1 MQSLGK
7 ALSAEKNLLFLEEKR
22 IKSERKVRFH
32 LEQMQRLLFQLSSEQ
47 ATLENRIAALVRTGI
62 CLSDCCY
69 SPKQINKTQLSLNV
83 TQTNV

>member
-32 LEQMQRLLFQLSSEQ
+32 LEQVQRLLFQLSSEQ
-47 ATLENRIAALVRTGI
+47 ATL
-62 CLSDCCY
+62 
-69 SPKQINKTQLSLNV
+69 KTELQLW
-83 TQTNV
+83 